1 MTNPSLPSLRCIN
14 TKLTQIGELFY
25 SYSSPLLSY
34 PPIYIYVFFYTIET
48 GFLMCLCLIGVP
60 EHLSHKRPL
69 KWASF
74 HIRDTIQTSTLG
86 SVYPQ
91 SQPSLPCKGHKTSP
105 RGFQVLSVSY
115 TLTNNIAVK
124 CKHTAKCLYLAM
136 YEIDNSE

>member
-34 PPIYIYVFFYTIET
+34 PPIYIIYIYIFFLTET
-48 GFLMCLCLIGVP
+48 RFLMCLCLIGVP

-74 HIRDTIQTSTLG
+74 HIRDTKETSTMG

-91 SQPSLPCKGHKTSP
+91 SQPSLPCQSHKTFPNRLS
-105 RGFQVLSVSY
+105 RSVCSLYSKEQCSSEKCVLINKVS
-115 TLTNNIAVK
+115 K
-124 CKHTAKCLYLAM
+124 
-136 YEIDNSE
+136 